1 MAPLSE
7 NNRYNLEGDSDM
19 IKKFA
24 FLAFIGLCLN
34 GFFTID
40 ANATNVDEFE
50 SIPVQQIPEDFP
62 QLEGGPETTERV
74 RYPVSNIVLQQRY
87 PETIVLSGPSTE
99 KRVALTFDD
108 GPDPRFTG
116 QVLDVLNQYNVDA
129 TFFVMGAR
137 AETYPDL
144 VKRMINEEHIVGNHT
159 YWHPNLVDQASVAAL
174 EREVNQTEEIL
185 ENLIGYRTKLFR
197 APYGFLYNELVEKL
211 RDMNYTVVGW
221 SVDSLD
227 WQEEPPTVIAN
238 TVTSQVQPGSI
249 ILMHDG
255 GEWDA
260 NRTPTIQALQQ
271 IIPTLKEQG
280 YEFVTVPEL
289 LDIPYKK

>member
-1 MAPLSE
+1 
-7 NNRYNLEGDSDM
+7 M

>member
-1 MAPLSE
+1 M
-7 NNRYNLEGDSDM
+7 
-19 IKKFA
+19 KKIFV
-24 FLAFIGLCLN
+24 FLVFICLCFY
-34 GFFTID
+34 GFMGSVVW
-40 ANATNVDEFE
+40 ATSIEEFK
-50 SIPVQQIPEDFP
+50 SIPVQQPPEDLP

-99 KRVALTFDD
+99 KKVALTFDD
-108 GPDPRFTG
+108 GPDPRFTP
-116 QVLDVLNQYNVDA
+116 QVLDVLQEYDVDA

-137 AETYPDL
+137 AKSYPDL
-144 VKRMINEEHIVGNHT
+144 VKRMINEGHIVGNHT
-159 YWHPNLVDQASVAAL
+159 YWHPNLVEQANVATL
-174 EREVNQTEEIL
+174 EREVNRTEDTL
-185 ENLIGYRTKLFR
+185 ENLVGYRTKLFR

-227 WQEEPPTVIAN
+227 WKEDPPSVIAN
-238 TVTSQVQPGSI
+238 TVTSQVQPGSV

-280 YEFVTVPEL
+280 YEFVTLPEL
-289 LDIPYKK
+289 LNIPYKK

>member
-1 MAPLSE
+1 
-7 NNRYNLEGDSDM
+7 M

-24 FLAFIGLCLN
+24 FLALIGLCFN
-34 GFFTID
+34 GFIGI
-40 ANATNVDEFE
+40 NVLATNADEFK
-50 SIPVQQIPEDFP
+50 SIPVQQPPEEFP

-87 PETIVLSGPSTE
+87 PETIVLSGPSAE
-99 KRVALTFDD
+99 KKVALTFDD

-137 AETYPDL
+137 AEAYPDL
-144 VKRMINEEHIVGNHT
+144 VKRMINEGHIVGNHT
-159 YWHPNLVDQASVAAL
+159 YWHPNLVDQANVATL
-174 EREVNQTEEIL
+174 EREVNRTEETL
-185 ENLIGYRTKLFR
+185 EDLIGYRTKLFR

-227 WQEEPPTVIAN
+227 WQEEPPAVITN
-238 TVTSQVQPGSI
+238 TVTSQVQPGSV

-260 NRTPTIQALQQ
+260 NRTPTIESLKQ
-271 IIPTLKEQG
+271 IIPTLQQQG

-289 LDIPYKK
+289 LNIPYKK